1 MKSSNEQVKMGGEK
15 MTRKEYR
22 RQKRNTFNKWFLIRF
37 AQAFAYFTAFLVLL
51 FLLLSLFIGAT
62 NQHYE
67 KLQLIQSGQYV
78 GER

>member
-1 MKSSNEQVKMGGEK
+1 

-22 RQKRNTFNKWFLIRF
+22 RNKFNTFNKWFLIRF
-37 AQAFAYFTAFLVLL
+37 AQAFAYFTAFVVLA
-51 FLLLSLFIGAT
+51 FLLLGLMIGAS

-67 KLQLIQSGQYV
+67 KVQLIQTNQYV

>member
-1 MKSSNEQVKMGGEK
+1 

-22 RQKRNTFNKWFLIRF
+22 KQKLINFNKWFLIRF
-37 AQAFAYFTAFLVLL
+37 AQVFAYFATFLVLL
-51 FLLLSLFIGAT
+51 VLLLGLFIGAS

-67 KLQLIQSGQYV
+67 KLQLIQTGQYT